1 MVIRDENGQS
11 IVEYIMLLGVV
22 LLLVLTVL
30 KNDRF
35 REMMGPNST
44 IVNGMRDSMMYSYRH
59 GRPGLSSN
67 DTSNNDSAHDT
78 YSKSGGSESR
88 FFSGNDPYP
97 AGP

>member
-1 MVIRDENGQS
+1 MVIKDESGQS

-35 REMMGPNST
+35 QDIMGPNST

-59 GRPGLSSN
+59 GRPGLSSA
-67 DTSNNDSAHDT
+67 DTSNYTSSHET
-78 YSKSGGSESR
+78 YTRSDGNGSR
-88 FFSGNDPYP
+88 FFSNNDPYP